1 MKRFAVFL
9 LTLAALVW
17 IATPASAQ
25 GKAAPGFE
33 KLKSLVGEWQ
43 GKTSDGKP
51 FQVSYQ
57 LISNGS
63 ALMETLSPANEPSMV
78 TIYHPDGDNLMMTH
92 YCSIANQ
99 PRMRANVPAGE
110 IKKLD
115 FAFVDATNMAKPS
128 DAHMS
133 GLAYT
138 FVDKDHVMSEWTLSK
153 DGQKMPMMFNL
164 ERKK

>member
-1 MKRFAVFL
+1 MKRFAVLL

-17 IATPASAQ
+17 IATPALAQ
-25 GKAAPGFE
+25 SKAAPGFE

-43 GKTSDGKP
+43 GKKADG
-51 FQVSYQ
+51 QTVNVSYQ

-63 ALMETLSPANEPSMV
+63 SLMETLTPTKEPSMV
-78 TIYHPDGDNLMMTH
+78 TIYHLDGDNLTMTH
-92 YCSIANQ
+92 YCSMANQ
-99 PRMRANVPAGE
+99 PRMRAAAEMGE

-115 FAFVDATNMAKPS
+115 FAFVDATNLANAG

-133 GLAYT
+133 HVVLN
-138 FVDKDHVMSEWTLSK
+138 FQDKNHFSQEWTMSK
-153 DGQKMPMMFNL
+153 DGQKMPAMFSF